1 MGKFFFC
8 QVFGKECD
16 LNKKNPGNFKILSV
30 SKTKATLHTIFLRL
44 RQLFILFLLF
54 QPQWKWMREFFF
66 SQVLGKECDL
76 NKAIMRK
83 SHTNEALMERNLMS
97 KLLYYS
103 LVSYE
108 ETETDTE
115 NYENNPLVPTES
127 HSHVKGGLT
136 SESILISFRSS
147 TG

>member
-1 MGKFFFC
+1 MYRSGLVDTLVTHANTNGVWPNFLVWSPLWLYASSVK
-8 QVFGKECD
+8 
-16 LNKKNPGNFKILSV
+16 NKTSYLIITTV
-30 SKTKATLHTIFLRL
+30 
-44 RQLFILFLLF
+44 LF

-66 SQVLGKECDL
+66 SQVFGKECDL

-108 ETETDTE
+108 ETGTDTE

-127 HSHVKGGLT
+127 HSHVKGVLI
-136 SESILISFRSS
+136 SKRILIS
-147 TG
+147 

>member
-1 MGKFFFC
+1 
-8 QVFGKECD
+8 
-16 LNKKNPGNFKILSV
+16 
-30 SKTKATLHTIFLRL
+30 
-44 RQLFILFLLF
+44 
-54 QPQWKWMREFFF
+54 MRDFFF

-115 NYENNPLVPTES
+115 NYENNPLVPTEP
-127 HSHVKGGLT
+127 HSHVKGGLN
-136 SESILISFRSS
+136 SENTFNFVHSRNYVCQLICLSNKNR
-147 TG
+147 

>member
-1 MGKFFFC
+1 
-8 QVFGKECD
+8 
-16 LNKKNPGNFKILSV
+16 
-30 SKTKATLHTIFLRL
+30 
-44 RQLFILFLLF
+44 
-54 QPQWKWMREFFF
+54 MREFFF

-136 SESILISFRSS
+136 SESILISFISS
-147 TG
+147 TKGQLISKCLFGVFNSSKKRT

>member
-1 MGKFFFC
+1 
-8 QVFGKECD
+8 
-16 LNKKNPGNFKILSV
+16 
-30 SKTKATLHTIFLRL
+30 
-44 RQLFILFLLF
+44 
-54 QPQWKWMREFFF
+54 MREFFF

-108 ETETDTE
+108 ESETDTE
-115 NYENNPLVPTES
+115 NYENNPLVPTEP
-127 HSHVKGGLT
+127 HSHVKGGLN
-136 SESILISFRSS
+136 SESIFISARSLTRRTTS
-147 TG
+147 LFINFLSVQQGFC

>member
-1 MGKFFFC
+1 MFYYF
-8 QVFGKECD
+8 
-16 LNKKNPGNFKILSV
+16 
-30 SKTKATLHTIFLRL
+30 
-44 RQLFILFLLF
+44 LF
-54 QPQWKWMREFFF
+54 QPQWKWMRDFFF

-127 HSHVKGGLT
+127 HSHVKGGLN
-136 SESILISFRSS
+136 SELISVRSS
-147 TG
+147 TR

>member
-1 MGKFFFC
+1 
-8 QVFGKECD
+8 
-16 LNKKNPGNFKILSV
+16 
-30 SKTKATLHTIFLRL
+30 
-44 RQLFILFLLF
+44 
-54 QPQWKWMREFFF
+54 MREFFF

-136 SESILISFRSS
+136 SESILFQLDFQLDQPNDYSS
-147 TG
+147 TF

>member
-1 MGKFFFC
+1 
-8 QVFGKECD
+8 
-16 LNKKNPGNFKILSV
+16 
-30 SKTKATLHTIFLRL
+30 
-44 RQLFILFLLF
+44 
-54 QPQWKWMREFFF
+54 MREFFF

-136 SESILISFRSS
+136 LESIFISVRYS
-147 TG
+147 TT

>member
-1 MGKFFFC
+1 
-8 QVFGKECD
+8 
-16 LNKKNPGNFKILSV
+16 
-30 SKTKATLHTIFLRL
+30 
-44 RQLFILFLLF
+44 
-54 QPQWKWMREFFF
+54 MREFFF

-136 SESILISFRSS
+136 SESILLSVRSS
-147 TG
+147 TR

>member
-1 MGKFFFC
+1 
-8 QVFGKECD
+8 
-16 LNKKNPGNFKILSV
+16 
-30 SKTKATLHTIFLRL
+30 
-44 RQLFILFLLF
+44 
-54 QPQWKWMREFFF
+54 MREFFF

-136 SESILISFRSS
+136 SESILISFISS
-147 TG
+147 TKGQLISKCLFGVFNFFKKRTKKVNLRYHSSKVDFFVRFLREFTKKRLFVV